1 MNKDQK
7 SQVVAQLAE
16 HIATTPHLYIADTTG
31 LNAEQTNKL
40 RRLCFRR
47 NVKLIVVK
55 NTLLKRALATKDV
68 DYSELHPALKG
79 TSAIML
85 SQSNNEPAKLIKE
98 FGIAVDKFKLK
109 GAYVEESF
117 YLGHAMLDT
126 LVSIKSKNE
135 LIGDVLAMLQ
145 SPMQN
150 VIGALNSG
158 GNTIAGVLKTLE
170 EKKAA

>member
-7 SQVVAQLAE
+7 SQLVAQLTE
-16 HIATTPHLYIADTTG
+16 HLATTPHLYIADTTG
-31 LNAEQTNKL
+31 LNAEETSKL

-47 NVKLIVVK
+47 EVKLIVVK
-55 NTLLKRALATKDV
+55 NTLLKRALATTGV
-68 DYSELHPALKG
+68 DYSELYPAMKG

-85 SQSNNEPAKLIKE
+85 SPTNNEPAKIIKE
-98 FGIAVDKFKLK
+98 FGFAVDKFKFK

-117 YLGHAMLDT
+117 YVGHNMLDT
-126 LVSIKSKNE
+126 LVNIKSKNE
-135 LIGDVLAMLQ
+135 LVGDVLGMLQ

-150 VIGALNSG
+150 VIGALKSG

-170 EKKAA
+170 EKAA

>member
-7 SQVVAQLAE
+7 SQLVAQLAE

-31 LNAEQTNKL
+31 LNAEQTSKL

-47 NVKLIVVK
+47 EVKLIVVK
-55 NTLLKRALATKDV
+55 NTLLKRALDTFEV

-85 SQSNNEPAKLIKE
+85 SPTNNEPAKLIKE
-98 FGIAVDKFKLK
+98 FGSTNDKFKLK
-109 GAYVEESF
+109 AAYVEESF
-117 YLGHAMLDT
+117 YLGHEMLDT
-126 LVSIKSKNE
+126 LVNIKSKEE
-135 LIGDVLAMLQ
+135 LIGDILGLLQ
-145 SPMQN
+145 SPMQS
-150 VIGALNSG
+150 VIGALQSG

-170 EKKAA
+170 EKAA

>member
-7 SQVVAQLAE
+7 SQLVAQLTE
-16 HIATTPHLYIADTTG
+16 HLATTPHLYIADTTG
-31 LNAEQTNKL
+31 MNADETSKL

-47 NVKLIVVK
+47 EVKLIVVK
-55 NTLLKRALATKDV
+55 NTLLKRALASTGV
-68 DYSELHPALKG
+68 DFSELYPAMKG
-79 TSAIML
+79 TSAILL
-85 SQSNNEPAKLIKE
+85 SPINNESAKIIKE
-98 FGIAVDKFKLK
+98 FGTTVDKFKLK

-117 YLGHAMLDT
+117 YLGHNQLDA

-135 LIGDVLAMLQ
+135 LVGEVLGMLQ

-150 VIGALNSG
+150 VIGALKSG

-170 EKKAA
+170 EKAA

>member
-1 MNKDQK
+1 MNRTQK
-7 SQVVAQLAE
+7 SQLVTQLAE
-16 HIATTPHLYIADTTG
+16 HVATTPHLYIADTTG
-31 LNAEQTNKL
+31 LNAEQTSKL

-55 NTLLKRALATKDV
+55 NTLLKRALDTFEV

-85 SQSNNEPAKLIKE
+85 SQTNNEPAKLIKE
-98 FGIAVDKFKLK
+98 FGATNDKFKLK

-117 YLGHAMLDT
+117 YLGHDKLDA

-135 LIGDVLAMLQ
+135 LIGDVLGMLQ

-150 VIGALNSG
+150 VIGALKSG

-170 EKKAA
+170 EKAA

>member
-7 SQVVAQLAE
+7 SQLVAQLAE

-31 LNAEQTNKL
+31 LDAEQTSKL

-47 NVKLIVVK
+47 EVKLVVVK
-55 NTLLKRALATKDV
+55 NTLLKRALDTFDV

-85 SQSNNEPAKLIKE
+85 SQTNNEPAKLIKE
-98 FGIAVDKFKLK
+98 FGSTNDKFKLK
-109 GAYVEESF
+109 AAYVEESF
-117 YLGHAMLDT
+117 YLGHDKLDA

-135 LIGDVLAMLQ
+135 LIGDVLGLLQ
-145 SPMQN
+145 SPMQS
-150 VIGALNSG
+150 VVGSLQSG

-170 EKKAA
+170 ERAA

>member
-7 SQVVAQLAE
+7 SQLVAQLTE
-16 HIATTPHLYIADTTG
+16 HLATTPHLYIADTTG
-31 LNAEQTNKL
+31 LNAEETSKL

-47 NVKLIVVK
+47 DVKLIVVK
-55 NTLLKRALATKDV
+55 NTLLKRALAATGV
-68 DYSELHPALKG
+68 DYNELYPAMKG

-85 SQSNNEPAKLIKE
+85 SLINNEPAKIIKE
-98 FGIAVDKFKLK
+98 FGSTIDKFKLK

-117 YLGHAMLDT
+117 YLGHNMLDA
-126 LVSIKSKNE
+126 LVNIKSKNE
-135 LIGDVLAMLQ
+135 LIGEVLGMLQ

-150 VIGALNSG
+150 VIGALKSG

-170 EKKAA
+170 EKAA

>member
-7 SQVVAQLAE
+7 SQLVAQLAE
-16 HIATTPHLYIADTTG
+16 HVASTPHLYIADTTG
-31 LNAEQTNKL
+31 LNAEQTSKL

-55 NTLLKRALATKDV
+55 NTLLKRALATSDV

-85 SQSNNEPAKLIKE
+85 SQTNNEPAKLIKE
-98 FGIAVDKFKLK
+98 FGKTSDKFKLK

-117 YLGHAMLDT
+117 YLGHEMLDA

-135 LIGDVLAMLQ
+135 LIGDIIGMLQ

-158 GNTIAGVLKTLE
+158 GQTIAGVLKTLE
-170 EKKAA
+170 EKAA

>member
-7 SQVVAQLAE
+7 SQLVVQLAE

-31 LNAEQTNKL
+31 LNAEQTSKL

-55 NTLLKRALATKDV
+55 NTLLKRALDSKDV
-68 DYSELHPALKG
+68 DYSELYSALKG

-85 SQSNNEPAKLIKE
+85 SQTNNDPAKLIKE
-98 FGIAVDKFKLK
+98 FGTTNDKFKLK
-109 GAYVEESF
+109 AAYVEEAF
-117 YLGHAMLDT
+117 YLGHEMLDA
-126 LVSIKSKNE
+126 LVNIKSKNE
-135 LIGDVLAMLQ
+135 LIGEVLGMLQ

-150 VIGALNSG
+150 VIGALKSG

-170 EKKAA
+170 EKAA

>member
-7 SQVVAQLAE
+7 SQLVAQLAE

-31 LNAEQTNKL
+31 LNAEQTSKL

-47 NVKLIVVK
+47 EVKLIVVK
-55 NTLLKRALATKDV
+55 NTLLKRALDTFEV

-85 SQSNNEPAKLIKE
+85 SPTNNEPAKLIKE
-98 FGIAVDKFKLK
+98 FGSTNDKFKLK

-117 YLGHAMLDT
+117 YLGHEMLDT
-126 LVSIKSKNE
+126 LVNIKSKEE
-135 LIGDVLAMLQ
+135 LVGDVLGLLQ
-145 SPMQN
+145 SPMQS
-150 VIGALNSG
+150 VVGALQSG

-170 EKKAA
+170 EKAA

>member
-7 SQVVAQLAE
+7 SQLVAQLAE

-31 LNAEQTNKL
+31 LDAEQTSKL

-47 NVKLIVVK
+47 EVKLVVVK
-55 NTLLKRALATKDV
+55 NTLLKRALDTFDV

-85 SQSNNEPAKLIKE
+85 SQTNNEPAKLIKE
-98 FGIAVDKFKLK
+98 FGSTNDKFKLK
-109 GAYVEESF
+109 AAYVEESF
-117 YLGHAMLDT
+117 YLGHDKLDA

-135 LIGDVLAMLQ
+135 LIGDVLGLLQ
-145 SPMQN
+145 SPMQS
-150 VIGALNSG
+150 VVGSLQSG
-158 GNTIAGVLKTLE
+158 GSTIAGVLKTLE
-170 EKKAA
+170 ERAA

>member
-7 SQVVAQLAE
+7 SQLVAQLAE

-31 LNAEQTNKL
+31 LNAEQTSKL

-47 NVKLIVVK
+47 EVKLIVVK
-55 NTLLKRALATKDV
+55 NTLLKRALDTFEV

-85 SQSNNEPAKLIKE
+85 SPTNNEPAKLIKE
-98 FGIAVDKFKLK
+98 FGSTNDKFKLK
-109 GAYVEESF
+109 AAYVEESF
-117 YLGHAMLDT
+117 YLGHEMLDT
-126 LVSIKSKNE
+126 LVNIKSKEE
-135 LIGDVLAMLQ
+135 LVGDILSALQ

-150 VIGALNSG
+150 VVGALQSG

-170 EKKAA
+170 EKAA